1 MRTNPGRKARRYNR
15 FGHRQPT
22 RMSEYA
28 RHRQAERDRFDG
40 MLCHIGVRIDAEIV
54 EDDET
59 FDGDDPRWYF
69 CPCQGSSGAWQ
80 DMSDFVDERV
90 TDPALA
96 ARLREDLTGKGA
108 FRRFA
113 RTLRR
118 HEELMHEWLRMKD
131 DRAVARAGEWLAQEG
146 LLADPTVPPTAP
158 PRVE

>member
-1 MRTNPGRKARRYNR
+1 MSFLIDVILIADLPLQVHFNVFASPKKGQNWGAFSVDLENLPIGQTGGPNYHEDVPGKHASASKV
-15 FGHRQPT
+15 
-22 RMSEYA
+22 SE
-28 RHRQAERDRFDG
+28 
-40 MLCHIGVRIDAEIV
+40 V
-54 EDDET
+54 
-59 FDGDDPRWYF
+59 GD
-69 CPCQGSSGAWQ
+69 SSG
-80 DMSDFVDERV
+80 SV
-90 TDPALA
+90 LL

>member
-1 MRTNPGRKARRYNR
+1 MVENPAARRQLAAVDLFDLAAVLEGDPATGQGGYLDLAT
-15 FGHRQPT
+15 GLTWP
-22 RMSEYA
+22 
-28 RHRQAERDRFDG
+28 AEV
-40 MLCHIGVRIDAEIV
+40 L

-59 FDGDDPRWYF
+59 FDSDDPRWYF

-108 FRRFA
+108 FRRFT

-118 HEELMHEWLRMKD
+118 HEELMYEWLRMKD
-131 DRAVARAGEWLAQEG
+131 DRAAARAREWLAQEG
-146 LLADPTVPPTAP
+146 LLADPAIPPTAP
-158 PRVE
+158 PRVG